1 MNIEDYLYELD
12 ELIEKSWTLPLSGG
26 KTVMDADKAKE
37 IIDAMRSQF
46 PEEIQ
51 QARAVVSD
59 RTKIISDAKSEAES
73 IIRIA
78 EERAKAMVDQDKIIK
93 EAKAK
98 ANEILNKAQSNSKQ
112 ITKAASEYV
121 DDLMNR
127 ADQAVMENLTEI
139 RKVRQ
144 ALKESKGF

>member
-1 MNIEDYLYELD
+1 MNIEAYLYELD

-37 IIDAMRSQF
+37 IIDAMRAQL
-46 PEEIQ
+46 PKEIQ

-59 RTKIISDAKSEAES
+59 RTKIISDAKNEAES

-78 EERAKAMVDQDKIIK
+78 DERAKAMVDQDKIIK

-98 ANEILNKAQSNSKQ
+98 ANEILNKAQSNSREM
-112 ITKAASEYV
+112 TKAASEYV
-121 DDLMNR
+121 DNLMKR
-127 ADQAVMENLTEI
+127 ADQAIMENLTEI
-139 RKVRQ
+139 RKARQ
-144 ALKESKGF
+144 ALKESKGL